1 MKRSSLVWLLILT
14 ALVLLPGAAFCHSIT
29 NVVATPLSPA
39 ALGLNE
45 PVDFTF
51 DYETDAVDGVRIFVR
66 PWVWENGN
74 PSFASHGS
82 PLYPVGTGSGSGFFF
97 VDMGSGTVTSVRI
110 YMLNFD
116 QTELL
121 DELYLDVN
129 YTFGTV
135 ADDALT
141 FGRVKALY
149 R

>member
-1 MKRSSLVWLLILT
+1 MVWLSILS

-29 NVVATPLSPA
+29 NVVATPPSPA
-39 ALGLNE
+39 ALALDE
-45 PVDFTF
+45 QLVFTF
-51 DYETDAVDGVRIFVR
+51 DYETDAPEGVRIFVR
-66 PWVWENGN
+66 PWVWEGGN
-74 PSFASHGS
+74 PSFATHAS
-82 PLYPVGTGSGSGFFF
+82 PLYPAGAGSGSGFFF

-110 YMLNFD
+110 YMMNFD

-121 DELYLDVN
+121 DELYLDVD